1 MDPDYKYV
9 TDRLTTEIRKDI
21 WFFGLCGAFVG
32 YFLVLHS
39 RLKEEGVAHGESWA
53 NELFSD
59 FVSFNAFGLVFL
71 GLIIVA
77 SAATVAHSRGKQL
90 PKLEAT
96 VRHLETRLTQIASSI
111 ISFTLGLS
119 ALALFHSLMTVTAAG
134 VKLALLIILF
144 NGLLFSGFSTA
155 VLIAR
160 RTKPFDTW
168 WASSIAFALAVGA
181 LSWLIV
187 MGAK

>member
-9 TDRLTTEIRKDI
+9 IDRLSSEIRKDL

-32 YFLVLHS
+32 YFLVLNS
-39 RLKEEGVAHGESWA
+39 RLKEEGIAHGEAWA

-59 FVSFNAFGLVFL
+59 FVSFNAFSLVFV
-71 GLIIVA
+71 GLITVA
-77 SAATVAHSRGKQL
+77 SIATIATSRGKQW
-90 PKLEAT
+90 PKLEAA
-96 VRHLETRLTQIASSI
+96 VHHLETRLAQIASSI

-119 ALALFHSLMTVTAAG
+119 VLALLHSLMTVTAAG
-134 VKLALLIILF
+134 MKLALLIIIF
-144 NGLLFSGFSTA
+144 NGILFSGFSTA

-168 WASSIAFALAVGA
+168 WAASIALFVSLAA

-187 MGAK
+187 MGTK